1 MPRFRLSCRWADWM
15 AANDQEALKVVSP
28 NGAVTVV
35 RLDPLSKRNIK
46 DILVNNHGV
55 EDTDGFVRAA
65 WERGVNGLLTNT
77 R

>member
-1 MPRFRLSCRWADWM
+1 MSCLWADWM

-28 NGAVTVV
+28 DSAVTVI
-35 RLDPLSKRNIK
+35 RLDPRSKRNIK
-46 DILVNNHGV
+46 DILVNNHGE

-65 WERGVNGLLTNT
+65 RERGVNGLLTNT